1 MTSENPLFGS
11 CPAQEEWLD
20 WASMKNTTRLAAICA
35 ILLISTAQAA
45 PIDDAE
51 QAMQAR
57 QFETAITHLEKSKT
71 GDYPSYLKAVAL
83 YQSGKY
89 SAAAVTCEGLL
100 KQYPDSQWQHKA
112 RFLMA
117 RALIAQKDHKAAESI
132 LAAEAGRIFSP
143 DRKQSIANVL
153 VDFADKLARRPDPN
167 ELDALPADDA
177 KALALYQ
184 QVLALEIKRELSDDI
199 QFKAALTF
207 QRLKQHP
214 QAIAAL
220 RQYLDDFDPTWTGP
234 VGSATRQRGQLKQ
247 NPVAPGKHC
256 LKARFALIS
265 SQVINGNND
274 AARQNV
280 DAILPML
287 QDVVMEFDDG
297 RGGTVKRDK
306 SDVAHQR
313 VLTYSQ
319 DLPNSIAE
327 TRKFLA
333 AYPAYELAIE
343 LARSLPNTLVG
354 LGRTDE
360 AIAAHRDFVDGKNFK
375 FIANEKATTP
385 DPKTGVSPAENLEKL
400 QRESFFQI
408 AQLLFNQKKYDD
420 AIKQWQAYVNR
431 YPDGAQWAASQS
443 GIINAEFQIGLDA
456 VAAGEDAKARQHFAQ
471 FLNKYPL
478 DHRAR
483 QIMFT
488 LGQMHVAKMEYK
500 KAIKEWSRL
509 ISKYPNTE
517 ESSLALYRTGVFQ
530 SEQLGQL
537 EDALATFRRLTWGSW
552 AQPAKARVVMLS
564 QKSLGV
570 ATERTFRT
578 DEVAKI
584 AVTVRNIEKL
594 KVSVYPLNL
603 ESYFRKTH
611 KLARIDHLDI
621 DLIEPEK
628 TWEVKLDGYKKYTQ
642 LIRDI
647 EIPFPGKQP
656 GIAVV
661 KIEGSD
667 WSASTLVIRSDIDL
681 ILKSSRKEALVY
693 VEDQLKNKP
702 AADIQ
707 LLFSDGTSII
717 ATGKTGA
724 DGVFRGRFPEL
735 TTIKDLRVLATGP
748 GGSATNLLNIGNLR
762 FSTGLSRRGYIYT
775 DKSAYQQGEVVAV
788 RGIIRDVKDGSYIV
802 PKKREYTVRIT
813 DPAGRLL
820 SESDLTL
827 SEFGTF
833 DTAIQ
838 LPSSAAFGNYSIIAH
853 PKDKKEIT
861 YQGNFSVQQFKL
873 DRVRLAFDF
882 PQQVY
887 FRGEKIEATLS
898 AIYYWGSPAANK
910 LVEISLPDGRKLSQK
925 TDAEGKIEISLDT
938 AGFVPGTPLRFGA
951 SIPSLN
957 ISANNAVYLA
967 KLGYH
972 IALKPDQPLAL
983 ANEAFEVQVATIGA
997 DGEPV
1002 GKDLTITV
1010 LRSEVQKQ
1018 NPVLEAVPWIA
1029 YNPQPTAQVTVEE
1042 IKVTTDPKTGKGTAI
1057 LNLKKGGV
1065 HTLRASGQ
1073 DRFDQ
1078 TVTGQTTVA
1087 VSDDE
1092 DLQKLRFFAEKSTY
1106 EVGAKIPL
1114 RLHSRVAKG
1123 LALLTY
1129 EGEEVI
1135 HHEIISIKKGE
1146 NQLEIPVE
1154 HAHFPNFRVS
1164 VALIDGRV
1172 LRGASKRFNIRR
1184 ELKVTITPSKE
1195 TYAPGENATF
1205 DIAVTDQLGKP
1216 VKAEL
1221 ALALVN
1227 QALLDRFPDST
1238 TDILTFF
1245 QEGASRFTEFSLIST
1260 CDWSYTAF
1268 SKRTRAGGN
1277 VATIVANDFEQILSI
1292 NQIELNLN
1300 PGNSIL
1306 SFNCASV
1313 HESIFN
1319 NGRFQQLA
1327 LPQHQQRQTGQAG
1340 QTFSNFGDFYD
1351 SIQTDGSEMGLIV
1364 LTDGNNNSRL
1374 RGEGIVMGR
1383 LFNGQTTT
1391 TVSGG
1396 FRLGL
1401 ELKRDVS
1408 HTGIAGA
1415 ATVWLSPIT
1424 TGDDGKVQAKV
1435 QLPNSAGQWNLA
1447 AKGCTTDTLVGQ
1459 ASTKVITR
1467 KDFLVELRTPDVLQE
1482 GDTMELLA
1490 TIHNLTDFEGDAT
1503 VTLKISGA
1511 AQPFS
1516 TKETIRIKKQS
1527 SNELVFDG
1535 YTIPFTE
1542 SLKLEVAAKAGEHSD
1557 SSDTNLRVRPW
1568 GLEYAAHTGGVTSTE
1583 AGATLTLPKE
1593 QKYSGRKLHVTISP
1607 SIEQALIDLALER
1620 GSPMFGSSCIYSPDP
1635 QTPGSTLLAAVSALD
1650 YARDR
1655 RASPEEIHQL
1665 TERVRSLV
1673 SSVVVTQ
1680 LEDGSWSWNKL
1691 ANHSTYT
1698 GSATIYWGL
1707 ALAKKA
1713 GIPVHH
1719 ATFENA
1725 EKFFAAA
1732 FPKIEINDSDSKA
1745 IFIHA
1750 LSVTGRADFSAANRL
1765 YRDRQNLSE
1774 TALAY
1779 MAAAF
1784 IRMDRPTFAEDLLKI
1799 LDTKLVENSRWK
1811 SNSRHAIL
1819 KDDTSTTALALWSY
1833 AKLRR
1838 DSATTAKVANYLLG
1852 QTARLRSESSLGPT
1866 VAALAEYFNR
1876 GERPGDDFNI
1886 NLFVNDKPVLK
1897 IKSAELKNTQTFAIP
1912 AGQINAGANKVRIKI
1927 DGVGEVRFAA
1937 TLSGF
1942 SPDLKDPA
1950 SFDYPRVQGRGY
1962 YHDKLSY
1969 RDVPLK
1975 ANSSSPV
1982 VSLEIGQRFRTTAN
1996 IQGTHA
2002 YFQNDY
2008 LVYEGHLPSG
2018 TLLVEGSLVGNFKRS
2033 EIDGSTIR
2041 LYFAPGHIG
2050 NIGYEL
2056 VAHIPGTYRILPG
2069 ILRDTFNSGRMRVGK
2084 ESKIEILRPG
2094 EKSKD
2099 PYEMNGAEHFELA
2112 TKRFDDGKM
2121 DEAQKNLDALF
2132 VNKDDRKKYE
2142 RDIARMLLWI
2152 HTGREELDAPRIV
2165 QMFEILRERHPKLVI
2180 PFDKTLT
2187 VGRAY
2192 REIDEFERA
2201 WLVFQAAIES
2211 SFLNDSK
2218 LSAVLEDQGQ
2228 YLGSVRYQE
2237 QLWFEYPDS
2246 ADVTTAFFALSQS
2259 LFQKAPEA
2267 KAIAAREKRLRLRQ
2281 STPDEADAE
2290 IHEKPGDRDE
2300 PEKIA
2305 MLEHSRDLLHRFL
2318 TLYSKSPLAD
2328 DAAFSEANVYFALKD
2343 YANVVEHAARG
2354 AERHADSELKTSFE
2368 YMAALGH
2375 FWQRHYKEALA
2386 SATSVANGDSK
2397 DCDYARYIT
2406 AQIYHAT
2413 GKPAEAMTWYEKVR
2427 QLYPDAADAI
2437 DYFQEKK
2444 ISMGEVTTLQPGE
2457 AVEIKFDYRNIKE
2470 AALEIYKVDLMKLYL
2485 REKNLSN
2492 ITAVDLAGIDPESS
2506 LSIPLG
2512 DGKDFADK
2520 TKKAKLPIKEEGA
2533 YLVICRGDN
2542 LYTSGLILIT
2552 PLKLEIQET
2561 PSEGSVRVNVRD
2573 LTAGGNY
2580 IPEVLVKVV
2589 GTNNDL
2595 FLSGHTDLRGVFQA
2609 DGVNGTATVLAR
2621 AEGGKYAFYRG
2632 QKIHGT
2638 PPAPDAAAKPQER
2651 KPAGG
2656 KKQLQPSD
2664 YLRNID
2670 VQNKAVQ
2677 DRNFKAWDIQRRGDN
2692 RGVEVQKAK

>member
-1 MTSENPLFGS
+1 
-11 CPAQEEWLD
+11 
-20 WASMKNTTRLAAICA
+20 MKNPIRLAAFCA
-35 ILLISTAQAA
+35 LLLSLATAEAA

-51 QAMQAR
+51 QALQAR
-57 QFETAITHLEKSKT
+57 QFEIAITHLEKSKP

-83 YQSGKY
+83 YQAGKH
-89 SAAAVTCEGLL
+89 SAAAVTCEGLVS
-100 KQYPDSQWQHKA
+100 QYPNSPWQHKA

-117 RALIAQKDHKAAESI
+117 RALIARKDHKTAETI
-132 LAAEAGRIFSP
+132 LAAEASRIFSP
-143 DRKQSIANVL
+143 DRKQSIAKIL

-177 KALALYQ
+177 KALVLYQ

-199 QFKAALTF
+199 QFKTALTF
-207 QRLKQHP
+207 QRLSQHP
-214 QAIAAL
+214 QAMTVL
-220 RQYLDDFDPTWTGP
+220 RKYLDEFDPTWTGP

-247 NPVAPGKHC
+247 TPVAPGKHW
-256 LKARFALIS
+256 LEARFALID
-265 SQVINGNND
+265 SQVINGDND

-280 DAILPML
+280 DALLPL
-287 QDVVMEFDDG
+287 LKDVVMRFDDG
-297 RGGTVKRDK
+297 RGGNVERDK
-306 SDVAHQR
+306 SDVAYQR
-313 VLTYSQ
+313 LLTYSQ

-333 AYPAYELAIE
+333 TFPAYKLAVE
-343 LARSLPNTLVG
+343 LARGLPNTLAG

-375 FIANEKATTP
+375 FIADEKATTP
-385 DPKTGVSPAENLEKL
+385 DPETGVSPADNLKKL

-408 AQLLFNQKKYDD
+408 AQLLFDQKKYDE

-478 DHRAR
+478 DDRAR

-488 LGQMHVAKMEYK
+488 LGQMHVVKKEYEM
-500 KAIKEWSRL
+500 AILEWSRL

-537 EDALATFRRLTWGSW
+537 EDALATLRRLTWGSW
-552 AQPAKARVVMLS
+552 AEPAKARVVMLS

-578 DEVAKI
+578 NEVAKI
-584 AVTVRNIEKL
+584 AVTVRNIEHL

-611 KLARIDHLDI
+611 ALARIDHLDI
-621 DLIEPEK
+621 DLIEPER

-642 LIRDI
+642 LVRDI
-647 EIPFPGKQP
+647 EIPFPGRQP
-656 GIAVV
+656 GIGVV
-661 KIEGSD
+661 KIEGGD

-681 ILKSSRKEALVY
+681 ILKSSRQEALVY
-693 VEDQLKNKP
+693 VEDQLKNQP
-702 AADIQ
+702 AADTQ

-724 DGVFRGRFPEL
+724 DGVFRGKFPEL
-735 TTIKDLRVLATGP
+735 TTINDLRVLATGP

-775 DKSAYQQGEVVAV
+775 DKSAYQQGEAVAV
-788 RGIIRDVKDGSYIV
+788 RGIIRDVQDGSYIV
-802 PKKREYTVRIT
+802 PEMRQYTVRIN

-820 SESDLTL
+820 GESELTL

-838 LPSSAAFGNYSIIAH
+838 LPSSAAFGAYSIIAH

-887 FRGEKIEATLS
+887 FQGEKVQTTLS
-898 AIYYWGSPAANK
+898 ANYYWGSPAADK
-910 LVEISLPDGRKLSQK
+910 LVEIDLPDGRKLSQK
-925 TDAEGKIEISLDT
+925 TDAAGKIELSLDT
-938 AGFVPGTPLRFGA
+938 AGFVPGTPLQFGA
-951 SIPSLN
+951 SIPALN
-957 ISANNAVYLA
+957 ISTNSAVFLA
-967 KLGYH
+967 KLGYQ
-972 IALKPDQPLAL
+972 ITLKPDQPLAL
-983 ANEAFEVQVATIGA
+983 ANEAFEVQIDTIGA
-997 DGEPV
+997 DGKPV

-1010 LRSEVQKQ
+1010 LRSEVQRQ

-1042 IKVTTDPKTGKGTAI
+1042 IQVTTDPKTGQGTAI
-1057 LNLKKGGV
+1057 LNLSKGGV

-1078 TVTGQTTVA
+1078 TVTGQTTVS

-1092 DLQKLRFFAEKSTY
+1092 DAQKLRFFAQKSTY
-1106 EVGAKIPL
+1106 EVGTTIPL

-1129 EGEEVI
+1129 EGEEVLGYQ
-1135 HHEIISIKKGE
+1135 IISIKKGE
-1146 NQLEIPVE
+1146 NQLKIPVE

-1172 LRGASKRFNIRR
+1172 LRGASKRFNVKR

-1195 TYAPGENATF
+1195 TYAPGEEARV
-1205 DIAVTDQLGKP
+1205 DIAVTDQLGNP

-1227 QALLDRFPDST
+1227 QALLDRYPDST
-1238 TDILTFF
+1238 TNILTFF
-1245 QEGASRFTEFSLIST
+1245 QEGANRFTEFSLIST

-1277 VATIVANDFEQILSI
+1277 EATIVANDWEQILSI

-1306 SFNCASV
+1306 SFNCASA

-1327 LPQHQQRQTGQAG
+1327 LPQLQQGHPGSASQTYSNYGNLNGFVQMDEPEVEFSAQAAG
-1340 QTFSNFGDFYD
+1340 TPLVQNSGV
-1351 SIQTDGSEMGLIV
+1351 TD
-1364 LTDGNNNSRL
+1364 
-1374 RGEGIVMGR
+1374 
-1383 LFNGQTTT
+1383 LFNQQIAQSTT
-1391 TVSGG
+1391 GG
-1396 FRLGL
+1396 SQLDLGL
-1401 ELKRDVS
+1401 ASGTLRPLGSAGKSDS
-1408 HTGIAGA
+1408 AGNTGMAVA
-1415 ATVWLSPIT
+1415 PTVWLSPIT
-1424 TGDDGKVQAKV
+1424 TGEDGKAQAHV
-1435 QLPNSAGQWNLA
+1435 QLPDSAGQWHLA

-1459 ASTKVITR
+1459 AGTKIITR
-1467 KDFLVELRTPDVLQE
+1467 KDFLVEPRTPDVVQE

-1503 VTLKISGA
+1503 VTLKVSGA

-1516 TKETIRIKKQS
+1516 AKKTVRIKKQS
-1527 SNELVFDG
+1527 TTELVFDG

-1542 SLKLEVAAKAGEHSD
+1542 SLKLEITAQAGDHRD
-1557 SSDTNLRVRPW
+1557 SSVTNLRVRPW

-1593 QKYSGRKLHVTISP
+1593 QTYSGRKLHVTLSP
-1607 SIEQALIDLALER
+1607 SIEQAIIDLALER
-1620 GSPMFGSSCIYSPDP
+1620 GRPLFGANCIYSPDP
-1635 QTPGSTLLAAVSALD
+1635 QTPGSALLAAGSALN
-1650 YARDR
+1650 YARAR
-1655 RASPEEIHQL
+1655 GASPKEIANL
-1665 TERVRSLV
+1665 TQRVRSLV

-1680 LEDGSWSWNKL
+1680 LEDGSWPWNNL
-1691 ANHSTYT
+1691 AGQSTRAAT
-1698 GSATIYWGL
+1698 ATIYWGL
-1707 ALAKKA
+1707 ALAREA
-1713 GIPVHH
+1713 DIPVHH
-1719 ATFENA
+1719 STLENA
-1725 EKFFAAA
+1725 EKFFATT
-1732 FPKIEINDSDSKA
+1732 FSKIDSNDAESKA
-1745 IFIHA
+1745 LVIHA
-1750 LSVTGRADFSAANRL
+1750 LSLTGRADFSAANRL
-1765 YRDRQNLSE
+1765 YRERQNLSE

-1784 IRMDRPTFAEDLLKI
+1784 VRMRRPSFAEDLLKI
-1799 LDTKLVENSRWK
+1799 LDSKLVDKCRWK
-1811 SNSRHAIL
+1811 SNSPHAIL
-1819 KDDTSTTALALWSY
+1819 SDDLGTTALALWSY
-1833 AKLRR
+1833 ARLRR
-1838 DSATTAKVANYLLG
+1838 DSATTAAVANHLLA
-1852 QTARLRSESSLGPT
+1852 QTTRLQSNRSLGT
-1866 VAALAEYFNR
+1866 VVAALTEYYNQ
-1876 GERPGDDFNI
+1876 GERPGDDFTIQLLI
-1886 NLFVNDKPVLK
+1886 NDRLAGT
-1897 IKSAELKNTQTFAIP
+1897 IKSADLKTTQTFALPPERID
-1912 AGQINAGANKVRIKI
+1912 AGENRIRIKI
-1927 DGVGEVRFAA
+1927 DGRGEVRYAA

-1950 SFDYPRVQGRGY
+1950 TLDYPRFGQRVY
-1962 YHDKLSY
+1962 YHDKLAY
-1969 RDVPLK
+1969 REVPLT
-1975 ANSSSPV
+1975 AYSSSPV
-1982 VSLEIGQRFRTTAN
+1982 TSLELGQRFRAHVSFIN
-1996 IQGTHA
+1996 SNSGAQHKE
-2002 YFQNDY
+2002 Y
-2008 LVYEGHLPSG
+2008 LVYEEHLPVG
-2018 TLLVEGSLVGNFKRS
+2018 TLLVAGSLTGNYKRVETEKS
-2033 EIDGSTIR
+2033 RIR
-2041 LYFAPGHIG
+2041 FYFAPGHLNQI
-2050 NIGYEL
+2050 NYEL
-2056 VAHIPGTYRILPG
+2056 VAHAPGKYRVLPG
-2069 ILRDTFNSGRMRVGK
+2069 IIHDAVDRSRMRVGK
-2084 ESKIEILRPG
+2084 SSDLEILKPDT
-2094 EKSKD
+2094 KSTD
-2099 PYEMNGAEHFELA
+2099 PYQMNGAEHFELA
-2112 TKRFDDGKM
+2112 TKLFDDGRA
-2121 DEAQKNLDALF
+2121 DEAQKHLDALF
-2132 VNKDDRKKYE
+2132 ADKDDRRRYE

-2152 HTGREELDAPRIV
+2152 HTSHEQLDAARII
-2165 QMFEILRERHPKLVI
+2165 QMFEILRERHPELVI

-2192 REIDEFERA
+2192 REISEFERA

-2211 SFLNDSK
+2211 SFLNDAK

-2237 QLWFEYPDS
+2237 ELWFEYPDS

-2259 LFQKAPEA
+2259 LFQRAPEA
-2267 KAIAAREKRLRLRQ
+2267 KAIAAREQRLRQ
-2281 STPDEADAE
+2281 RMPTPDEADAE
-2290 IHEKPGDRDE
+2290 LHDKPGDRNE

-2305 MLEHSRDLLHRFL
+2305 MLEQSRSMLHRFL
-2318 TLYSKSPLAD
+2318 TLYANDPLAD

-2343 YANVVEHAARG
+2343 YENVVKHAARG
-2354 AERHADSELKTSFE
+2354 AQRHADSELKTSFE

-2375 FWQRHYKEALA
+2375 FWQRHYQEALT

-2397 DCDYARYIT
+2397 DRDYARYIT

-2413 GKPAEAMTWYEKVR
+2413 GKPADAMTWYEKVR

-2457 AVEIKFDYRNIKE
+2457 AVEIKIDYRNIKE

-2492 ITAVDLAGIDPESS
+2492 ITAVDLAGIDPENS
-2506 LSIPLG
+2506 LTIQLG

-2520 TKKAKLPIKEEGA
+2520 TKKAKLPLREEGA

-2561 PSEGSVRVNVRD
+2561 PAEGSVRVNVRD
-2573 LTAGGNY
+2573 VAAGGNY

-2609 DGVNGTATVLAR
+2609 EGVNGTATVLAR
-2621 AEGGKYAFYRG
+2621 ADGGKYAFYRG
-2632 QKIHGT
+2632 QKTHGK
-2638 PPAPDAAAKPQER
+2638 PPVPNAPAQGQMED
-2651 KPAGG
+2651 KPANG
-2656 KKQLQPSD
+2656 KGQLQQSD
-2664 YLRNID
+2664 YLKNID
-2670 VQNKAVQ
+2670 SQNKAVQ
-2677 DRNFKAWDIQRRGDN
+2677 DLNFKAWDAQRRGN
-2692 RGVEVQKAK
+2692 NSGVEVQKAQ